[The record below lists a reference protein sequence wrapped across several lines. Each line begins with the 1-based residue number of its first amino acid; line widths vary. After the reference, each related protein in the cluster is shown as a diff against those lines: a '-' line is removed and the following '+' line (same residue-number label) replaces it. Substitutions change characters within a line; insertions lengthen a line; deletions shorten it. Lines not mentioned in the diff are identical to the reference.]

1 MRKAVLPA
9 ILMLL
14 TAWTSAAQLRLTVP
28 EASPL
33 GKTDTVSVLIGGDVM
48 LHARQLDYGF
58 SGFFR
63 DVGELMRSADFTA
76 VNMEFSLGGPPYS
89 GYPAFSAP
97 DSIACILAS
106 GCGVDVFLTANNHI
120 LDRGAA
126 GLGRTLEVY
135 SALRDSLGTE
145 YTGCAADSLDTART
159 NPLMLFSKGVRI
171 ALINFTYG
179 TNLGKGPGWPAVN
192 YMRRD
197 EISEAIARA
206 DSLGADFIV
215 ALPHWGTEYSLL
227 HDDSQQEWA
236 EWLVAGGVDAVVGS
250 HPHVVQDTTSIDGR
264 PVIYSTGNLV
274 SNMSARNTRLGL
286 MVRLNFIHDFATGE
300 KRLAEPELVF
310 TWCCLPGTLD
320 EGYRVIT
327 VKERAGRRGDWL
339 TPSDFDNMV
348 ATLKRV
354 TAETGIRYSA
364 AGL

>member
-1 MRKAVLPA
+1 M
-9 ILMLL
+9 
-14 TAWTSAAQLRLTVP
+14 
-28 EASPL
+28 
-33 GKTDTVSVLIGGDVM
+33 
-48 LHARQLDYGF
+48 
-58 SGFFR
+58 
-63 DVGELMRSADFTA
+63 
-76 VNMEFSLGGPPYS
+76 
-89 GYPAFSAP
+89 
-97 DSIACILAS
+97 
-106 GCGVDVFLTANNHI
+106 
-120 LDRGAA
+120 DRYEDA
-126 GLGRTLEVY
+126 
-135 SALRDSLGTE
+135 LGTYLVKLSGHE
-145 YTGCAADSLDTART
+145 L
-159 NPLMLFSKGVRI
+159 N
-171 ALINFTYG
+171 
-179 TNLGKGPGWPAVN
+179 
-192 YMRRD
+192 
-197 EISEAIARA
+197 
-206 DSLGADFIV
+206 
-215 ALPHWGTEYSLL
+215 

-310 TWCCLPGTLD
+310 SWCCLPGTLD